1 MFFELGAQFSAEPA
15 TFNPNQCSPHC
26 PSCFILTRQPVA
38 SKTDPDKV
46 PCRPHASPIRILPE
60 QDAVSNMVFN
70 FAALFLNVVSN
81 FPQISHKFPTNFPQI
96 SHNCPTRLPDMSP
109 TNSPQFF
116 WSQFLTKPVCEGPRK
131 NCGETCCWSLG
142 NLWAPQNLLL
152 RAPEKFVGRLFV
164 GPMEICGLHKTCF

>member
-70 FAALFLNVVSN
+70 FAALFLNVFSN
-81 FPQISHKFPTNFPQI
+81 FPQISHKFPTTVPHVSQTCPPQI
-96 SHNCPTRLPDMSP
+96 PHNFFGR
-109 TNSPQFF
+109 NS
-116 WSQFLTKPVCEGPRK
+116 L
-131 NCGETCCWSLG
+131 L
-142 NLWAPQNLLL
+142 NLFV
-152 RAPEKFVGRLFV
+152 RAPEKIVGRLVV
-164 GPMEICGLHKTCF
+164 GPLEICGLHKTCF